1 MNQVL
6 KVKGGRADAEDP
18 RMLISARPPPGPGRV
33 TEEGRAG
40 RTQRTP
46 AQRRPEEASAL
57 VTPLLRGA
65 AGAPTSW
72 DPEQAREAPI
82 TSIITEETSET
93 KPGVGM
99 KTEVS

>member
-1 MNQVL
+1 M
-6 KVKGGRADAEDP
+6 
-18 RMLISARPPPGPGRV
+18 
-33 TEEGRAG
+33 
-40 RTQRTP
+40 
-46 AQRRPEEASAL
+46 
-57 VTPLLRGA
+57 TPLLRGA